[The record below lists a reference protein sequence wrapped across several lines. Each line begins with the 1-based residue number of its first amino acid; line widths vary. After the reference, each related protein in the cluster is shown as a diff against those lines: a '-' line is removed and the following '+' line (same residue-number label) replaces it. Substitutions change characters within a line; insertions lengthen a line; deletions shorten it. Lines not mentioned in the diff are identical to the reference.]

1 MSPFRHSKT
10 GAVLAAMVLASAL
23 GVCTTAP
30 PAQAEVPPMDGVYTY
45 ADDDGDSGT
54 WAIRTTCTPG
64 CVAQVT
70 TGPGR
75 GFDAPLLNGRFVAT
89 RVVPDGV
96 YCPGYH
102 FHEDFYYY
110 YAGSHPVTV
119 TQWWDPVTLTGA
131 VDFLS
136 TSAPCGLSD
145 AHDTFTLTR
154 IG

>member
-1 MSPFRHSKT
+1 MSPKT
-10 GAVLAAMVLASAL
+10 IAVIAAAAVACGL
-23 GVCTTAP
+23 GVCSTAP
-30 PAQAEVPPMDGVYTY
+30 PARAESPPMDGVYAY
-45 ADDDGDSGT
+45 ADEDGDTGT
-54 WAIRTTCTPG
+54 WTIRTTCTPG
-64 CVAQVT
+64 CVAHVT

-75 GFDAPLLNGRFVAT
+75 GFDAPLVDGRFMAT

-102 FHEDFYYY
+102 FQEDFYYY
-110 YAGSHPVTV
+110 FEGSHPVVV
-119 TQWWDPVTLTGA
+119 TQWWNPLTLTGE

-145 AHDTFTLTR
+145 PHDRFTLTK